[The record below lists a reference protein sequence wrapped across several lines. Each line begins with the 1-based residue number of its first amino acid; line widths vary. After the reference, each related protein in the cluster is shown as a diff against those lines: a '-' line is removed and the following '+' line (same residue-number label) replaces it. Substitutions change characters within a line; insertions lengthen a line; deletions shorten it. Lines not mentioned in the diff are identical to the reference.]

1 MSENISVQKL
11 MDYFEYRLREID
23 QTQRDITTGE
33 EPLFPMII
41 VFLGEAS
48 KKGFV
53 RIAENLFRL
62 WPQYQKELRFLYM
75 EHFISDS
82 GAYELKFSECL
93 FENDGKQK
101 IIPVDENQVQK
112 IVSYMF
118 SPQNHFKNK
127 RELKIY
133 YILDTIAINDMQEYS
148 VWMEAI
154 DKSRNIFG
162 LHSYELSELL
172 LLLLDESV
180 GREIAGKIK
189 NAFAKCYDDEG
200 FPVKSV
206 FLLSN
211 RRGDNAVCN
220 DWHEHYH
227 MMASLIALSNS
238 GRSQAVT
245 TMFSSGV
252 KTISYAREE
261 KPSDQI
267 GQVVVTELLDYL
279 NQNGGARKQSVEET
293 FLLEQCGFTKE
304 RTIKVLDDF
313 VESMIGSIL
322 PSCEQMEVFPRKS
335 MKYVEN
341 AMEMFSD
348 EFNEET
354 MGAWNC
360 YLEKEADALKE
371 KIRNDKY
378 ITENVIKCY
387 KNMIAENFS
396 VGEMLYLAEKTDVVE
411 NLFAR
416 LPENSLKT
424 KKVSEAAGEMLRY
437 HLSADSEIREQFK
450 NIFLTQCQNAKYFIE
465 AWDYLSHTRREVFS
479 LKDTTLEGF
488 YKKRLRGY
496 FDENRMVLMNVFNK
510 LRGKEELWE
519 SLKKI
524 IDDMID
530 SDGLYSAPFEEEL
543 ATRLNGGEQ
552 QNAANQ
558 YIRQKLAEEDVYI
571 YLQTNFGLPEP
582 IFSTVMLKKGI
593 SLHDYLE
600 DSLAEDTYYYDTG
613 ISKAAEAI
621 KIYEISKENLIS

>member
-41 VFLGEAS
+41 IFLGEAS

-75 EHFISDS
+75 ENFISDS
-82 GAYELKFSECL
+82 GACELEFSECL
-93 FENDGKQK
+93 FENDGLKN
-101 IIPVDENQVQK
+101 INPIDENQVLK

-133 YILDTIAINDMQEYS
+133 YILDTTAINDMQEHS

-154 DKSRNIFG
+154 SKSRDILG
-162 LHSYELSELL
+162 LHSYEISDLL

-189 NAFAKCYDDEG
+189 NTFVKCYDDEG

-211 RRGDNAVCN
+211 RRGDNAICN
-220 DWHEHYH
+220 DWQEHYH
-227 MMASLIALSNS
+227 MMASLIALSNNS
-238 GRSQAVT
+238 RGQAVT
-245 TMFSSGV
+245 AMFSSGV
-252 KTISYAREE
+252 KTVSYAREE

-279 NQNGGARKQSVEET
+279 TQNGDTKKQFVEET
-293 FLLEQCGFTKE
+293 FLLERCGFTKG
-304 RTIKVLDDF
+304 RTIKVLDDYI
-313 VESMIGSIL
+313 ESVVGGIL
-322 PSCEQMEVFPRKS
+322 PSYEQMEVFPRKN
-335 MKYVEN
+335 MRYIEN
-341 AMEMFSD
+341 ALEMFSD

-360 YLEKEADALKE
+360 YLEKKADVLKE
-371 KIRNDKY
+371 KIRNDKN

-416 LPENSLKT
+416 FPEISLKT
-424 KKVSEAAGEMLRY
+424 KKVLEAAIEVFQY
-437 HLSADSEIREQFK
+437 HLSADSESREQFK
-450 NIFLTQCQNAKYFIE
+450 NIFLTQCQNVKSFME
-465 AWDYLSHTRREVFS
+465 AWDYLLRTRREVFS

-488 YKKRLRGY
+488 YKKRLMGY
-496 FDENRMVLMNVFNK
+496 FDKNRVVLMNAFNK

-519 SLKKI
+519 FLKKI

-530 SDGLYSAPFEEEL
+530 SDELYSAPFEEEL

-621 KIYEISKENLIS
+621 KIYEISKENLIN